1 MVCNCIS
8 SRQHPLFEIFTQSI
22 DSFYDHFNDIFCISS
37 VSSISSN
44 FSLSSFGFLL
54 SEPTSGVSPV
64 IFIICRFTHITIIA
78 TLQCHVLHSALTLNW
93 QKVYLEITFQIHNL
107 EFKCIYES
115 PTVPNIKGVFL
126 PDLFRHEDN
135 PLYRGENIP
144 VFISFSREREQR

>member
-1 MVCNCIS
+1 MIS
-8 SRQHPLFEIFTQSI
+8 L
-22 DSFYDHFNDIFCISS
+22 
-37 VSSISSN
+37 V
-44 FSLSSFGFLL
+44 LL
-54 SEPTSGVSPV
+54 YPYYYHY
-64 IFIICRFTHITIIA
+64 RFTHITIIA

-144 VFISFSREREQR
+144 VFISFSRERERAKINI

>member
-1 MVCNCIS
+1 MIS
-8 SRQHPLFEIFTQSI
+8 L
-22 DSFYDHFNDIFCISS
+22 
-37 VSSISSN
+37 V
-44 FSLSSFGFLL
+44 LSYHYYYYHY
-54 SEPTSGVSPV
+54 
-64 IFIICRFTHITIIA
+64 RFTHITIIA